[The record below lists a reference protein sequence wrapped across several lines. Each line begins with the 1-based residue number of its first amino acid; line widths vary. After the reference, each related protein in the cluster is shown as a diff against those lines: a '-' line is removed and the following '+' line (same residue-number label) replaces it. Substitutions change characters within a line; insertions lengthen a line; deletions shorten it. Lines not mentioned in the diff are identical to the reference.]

1 MASKYPT
8 EEDVNKFLKA
18 NQDLLN
24 LGITFSHNIDS
35 AFLEFKKI
43 LELMIKSNFVER
55 AVVEMLADSF
65 DKLEGKVKSNLE
77 NIVNIYTEGGQWYSF
92 YLGQAAG
99 RKMDFPLSK
108 HPQPGVPDVAK
119 AQAGS

>member
-65 DKLEGKVKSNLE
+65 DKLEKDIKGKHQLLPPGMRPFEKLDFFVKILG
-77 NIVNIYTEGGQWYSF
+77 TEQRLF
-92 YLGQAAG
+92 LLLHK
-99 RKMDFPLSK
+99 RFFKK
-108 HPQPGVPDVAK
+108 
-119 AQAGS
+119 GSI

>member
-18 NQDLLN
+18 SEDLMN

-35 AFLEFKKI
+35 AFLEFKQT

-55 AVVEMLADSF
+55 AVVEMLANSF
-65 DKLEGKVKSNLE
+65 NKLESTVKFNLE
-77 NIVNIYTEGGQWYSF
+77 NIVNIYTEGGQWYYF
-92 YLGQAAG
+92 YLGRAVG
-99 RKMDFPLSK
+99 RNIDVPVSRRR
-108 HPQPGVPDVAK
+108 PQSVPDAAK
-119 AQAGS
+119 AQGAS

>member
-18 NQDLLN
+18 SEDLMN

-35 AFLEFKKI
+35 AFLEFKKT

-55 AVVEMLADSF
+55 AVVEMVADSF
-65 DKLEGKVKSNLE
+65 NKLESKVKSNLE
-77 NIVNIYTEGGQWYSF
+77 SIVSIYTEGGQWYSF
-92 YLGQAAG
+92 YLGKVVG
-99 RKMDFPLSK
+99 RNIDVPLTRYRPSS
-108 HPQPGVPDVAK
+108 VPDK
-119 AQAGS
+119 ANAQGGS